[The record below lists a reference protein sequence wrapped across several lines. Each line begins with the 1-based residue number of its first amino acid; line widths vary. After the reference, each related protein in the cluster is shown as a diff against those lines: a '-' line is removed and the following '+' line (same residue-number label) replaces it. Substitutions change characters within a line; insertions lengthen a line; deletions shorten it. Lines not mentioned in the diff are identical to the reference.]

1 MTIGKISVWGAIRRR
16 NARQRYGASGQQY
29 RSIGLV
35 LCGVLT
41 LVGLFDVD
49 VVFAKGQGQDRSP
62 GVLELQEETGFGL
75 MLMDQSE
82 AAQAWQ
88 ARLLASYAA
97 VEVSGAVARAR
108 IRQVFL
114 NEAPAEVDARYLFPL
129 PDDAAVDKLNIRFG
143 DRWIEGL
150 LKEKAE
156 ARQTFERARA
166 AGKRAGLVES
176 LRPNIFSTDLAN
188 IAGGELVSVDLEY
201 QMTVKPKDGVFEL
214 RLPQVITPR
223 FMPQQH
229 MVSGDIKD
237 WDTLMAELADNG
249 AVLETNNPN
258 APHGFPAA
266 FLVRLKAGGDIA
278 TIESP
283 SHDLAVRRQD
293 EDAADIA
300 LRDRYVPAD
309 KDFVLRWRLRET
321 AEPAAMLFHEEN
333 GGEHYYMAVLAPPK
347 VATTRAPARDV
358 RFIVDT
364 SGSMHGAAL
373 DQAKAALVS
382 ALDGLRLED
391 RFEIIQFNSD
401 MHSLFGEAVP
411 VSDNTLRLARGYV
424 GNLVSDGGT
433 NMAPALRAALPG
445 PGVQNGEMLR
455 QVVFLTDGAVSNETA
470 LFGMTAANIGDA
482 RLFTIG
488 LGPAPNSWFMRK
500 AAEAGRGVFLNI
512 DRVEEAGEK
521 IDALYRKLQSVQLTD
536 LVVGVSAASLSGG
549 PKTEIYP
556 RNLPDLYAGEPLYFV
571 LRSDV
576 EAEELTLGGMLNG
589 RSWATSIETDRAREA
604 PGLARLW
611 AREKLEDLD
620 DLRRMGADADRIRAQ
635 SIEIALA
642 HGIAGRYTSFVAV
655 EKEVPRKPAERI
667 GDGESNGT
675 GADKQEALHK
685 ASAKS
690 TLQTLA
696 SVQLNGPAT
705 AAGWLRDLLVALA
718 AGLAGI
724 FCLWAALR
732 RQGKPA

>member
-1 MTIGKISVWGAIRRR
+1 MRLERFSVWAAAMRPKMVCGFAAAPQRRT
-16 NARQRYGASGQQY
+16 AM
-29 RSIGLV
+29 
-35 LCGVLT
+35 GVAVCT
-41 LVGLFDVD
+41 FMAAFGFVD
-49 VVFAKGQGQDRSP
+49 AGSAFAQDRSP
-62 GVLELQEETGFGL
+62 GVLELEQEAGFGL

-108 IRQVFL
+108 IRQVFV

-129 PDDAAVDKLNIRFG
+129 PDDAAVDTLNIRFG

-150 LKEKAE
+150 LKEKVE

-188 IAGGELVSVDLEY
+188 IAAGELVSVDLEY
-201 QMTVKPKDGVFEL
+201 QMTVKPKDGVFEM

-223 FMPQQH
+223 FMPQEH
-229 MVSGDIKD
+229 MVSADIRD
-237 WDTLMAELADNG
+237 WNTLMAELADNG
-249 AVLETNNPN
+249 AVLETNDPN

-266 FLVRLKAGGDIA
+266 FMVRLKAGGEISG
-278 TIESP
+278 IESP
-283 SHDLAVRRQD
+283 SHDLAVRHVG

-309 KDFVLRWRLRET
+309 RDFVLRWRLRET
-321 AEPAAMLFHEEN
+321 AAPAAMLFHEEKA
-333 GGEHYYMAVLAPPK
+333 GQHYYMAVLSPPK
-347 VATTRAPARDV
+347 AAATRSPARDV

-364 SGSMHGAAL
+364 SGSMEGAAL
-373 DQAKAALVS
+373 EQAKAALIS
-382 ALDGLRLED
+382 ALDGLRPED

-401 MHSLFGEAVP
+401 MDSLFGEAAP
-411 VSDNTLRLARGYV
+411 VSANTLRLARGYV
-424 GNLVSDGGT
+424 AGLVSDGGT

-445 PGVQNGEMLR
+445 PGRRSPETLR

-500 AAEAGRGVFLNI
+500 AAETGRGVFLNI
-512 DRVEEAGEK
+512 DRVEEAGAK

-536 LVVGVSAASLSGG
+536 LDVGLRNASLSGEAT
-549 PKTEIYP
+549 TEIYP
-556 RNLPDLYAGEPLYFV
+556 RSLPDLYAGEPLYFV
-571 LRSDV
+571 MRSDA
-576 EAEELTLGGMLNG
+576 EAEELSLGGMLNG
-589 RSWATSIETDRAREA
+589 EAWATTIDADLAREA

-620 DLRRMGADADRIRAQ
+620 DLRRMGADADRIRAE
-635 SIEIALA
+635 SIKIALT
-642 HGIAGRYTSFVAV
+642 HGIAGKYTSFVAV
-655 EKEVPRKPAERI
+655 EKEMPRDPSEQIGNGAEDKA
-667 GDGESNGT
+667 GKDGMV
-675 GADKQEALHK
+675 HK
-685 ASAKS
+685 AAAKS
-690 TLQTLA
+690 AMHSAAAIQVA
-696 SVQLNGPAT
+696 GPAT
-705 AAGWLRDLLVALA
+705 AAGWVRDLLVALA
-718 AGLAGI
+718 AGIAAV
-724 FCLWAALR
+724 FCLWAAFR
-732 RQGKPA
+732 RQVNPA